1 MCIDVLFVLFAVLIY
16 AEPLLTRIVVKA
28 IANLLLVI
36 FTLGLC
42 SLMAV
47 FFVEAL

>member
-1 MCIDVLFVLFAVLIY
+1 MCIDVLFALFAVLIY
-16 AEPLLTRIVVKA
+16 AEPLLARIVGKA
-28 IANLLLVI
+28 ISNLLLVI
-36 FTLGLC
+36 SALGLC